1 MAYDARRRDFTREH
15 IYVIEI
21 DGKYCANT
29 FSEAPCTAT
38 APEGEECYNTLVT
51 CQDVPNYVEEG
62 LTYRFCEP
70 TSPHPIG
77 LNGVL
82 PIVSSV
88 SMTPA
93 EINPGGGLGVRSS
106 LSITFDDPPYHD
118 IGIDKYVDTRDYI
131 ATDQGSYWT
140 KWRARNPYYQGQ
152 MVRVISAY
160 LEDGEYRPDNG
171 QIRYYII
178 ESVDVSNGRCSIRA
192 KDPLKALADDRIK
205 IPEASTGVLAADITD
220 VQTSFDVSPAGAG
233 AQYAGVTYVR
243 VDSEVMEVTDVTSD
257 TLTVVRGQ
265 YNTQAEEHDAEATVQ
280 VCKWYNGI
288 PLDEILVDIVQT
300 AFPPEPPA
308 TYHPFVDI
316 NQWESEVDSFLP
328 GNYTALITEPT
339 GASKLLAEL
348 GESIP
353 HSLYW
358 DERFAKIYIKAIR
371 GPDSTGRTVT
381 EDGDIIGDLRVK
393 DMQDMRKSTIYVFFG
408 QIDPTEKL
416 DETRNYRQVYVRED
430 TDSVDRY
437 GSRRVK
443 EVFSRWILNINKA
456 AAIRSATRWGRRF
469 ADAPRQFEFPL
480 APKDSGLW
488 AGDPCFISHR
498 QIVGFS
504 GAIEPAAA
512 QITSVREVDD
522 KFQYV
527 ALEHLYGDQLP
538 DDEEPGVNDVVLS
551 GELFNIDLLSVYE
564 ATVGTPDG
572 STEARFI
579 VESNAVIGS
588 SSSSSA
594 SVTTGSWP
602 VGAVITLVNNGLIV
616 GLGGEG
622 GEGTGPSQNGGDGSD
637 AISLQNDID
646 IDNQGVIGGGGGG
659 GSAEEVYLPPDS
671 TLMNPGGG
679 GGAGSLVGQGGNTY
693 GGVGTVGSRKGEDGT
708 YEIGGDGG
716 SITYQGTTVQG
727 YSGGDLGQDA
737 GTGGVAGYAIRL
749 NGNTVTYINTG
760 DIRGTTA

>member
-1 MAYDARRRDFTREH
+1 MAYDNRRRDFSREH
-15 IYVIEI
+15 IYIVEI

-29 FSEAPCTAT
+29 FSVSPCTAT
-38 APEGEECYNTLVT
+38 APTGQECYNTLVT
-51 CQDVPNYVEEG
+51 CQDLPNYIEEG

-70 TSPHPIG
+70 VSPHPIG

-152 MVRVISAY
+152 IVRVISAY
-160 LEDGEYRPDNG
+160 LENNEYKAENG
-171 QIRYYII
+171 QIRYYIL
-178 ESVDVSNGRCSIRA
+178 ESVDVSNGRCTIRA

-205 IPEASTGVLAADITD
+205 IPAASTGVLAADITNS
-220 VQTSFDVSPAGAG
+220 QTSFDVSPVGAG
-233 AQYAGVTYVR
+233 AQYSGFTYVR
-243 VDSEVMEVTDVTSD
+243 VDSEVMEVTDVTGD

-265 YNTQAEEHDAEATVQ
+265 YNTQAEEHDADATVQ

-300 AFPPEPPA
+300 AFPPTPPA

-316 NQWESEVDSFLP
+316 NQWQSEVDNFLP

-339 GASKLLAEL
+339 GASKLLSEL

-358 DERFAKIYIKAIR
+358 DERFSKIYIKAIR
-371 GPDSTGRTVT
+371 GPDSTGTTVT

-393 DMQDMRKSTIYVFFG
+393 DMQDMRKSTIYVYFG

-416 DETRNYRQVYVRED
+416 DETRNYRQLYVRED

-443 EVFSRWILNINKA
+443 EIFSRWILNINKA

-498 QIVGFS
+498 QVVAPS
-504 GAIEPAAA
+504 GAIDPAAA
-512 QITSVREVDD
+512 QITSVREVGDT
-522 KFQYV
+522 FRYV
-527 ALEHLYGDQLP
+527 ALEHLYGQQLP

-551 GELFNIDLLSVYE
+551 GELFNIDLLSIYE

-572 STEARFI
+572 TTQARFI
-579 VESNAVIGS
+579 VESNATIGS
-588 SSSSSA
+588 QA
-594 SVTTGSWP
+594 FDNPSVATGTWP
-602 VGAVITLVNNGLIV
+602 SGATVTLINNGVIA
-616 GLGGEG
+616 GAGGKGGEG
-622 GEGTGPSQNGGDGSD
+622 SVSDHTDGGD
-637 AISLQNDID
+637 AISLDYAISL
-646 IDNQGVIGGGGGG
+646 DNQGLIGGGGGG
-659 GSAEEVYLPPDS
+659 GASNSAVLQ
-671 TLMNPGGG
+671 PGNVLVIPAGG
-679 GGAGSLVGQGGNTY
+679 GGAGALPGEGGNTY
-693 GGVGTVGSRKGEDGT
+693 ASQSNVVRVNGEDGT
-708 YEIGGDGG
+708 LEFGGDGG
-716 SITYQGTTVQG
+716 SATYNGTTIQA
-727 YSGGDLGQDA
+727 YDGGDLGQDA
-737 GTGGVAGYAIRL
+737 PAVGGAAGYAIRQ